1 MLELRG
7 KRPMLN
13 GKTVIVTGAGSG
25 IGRTSAEVFAGA
37 GANVV
42 VADLNEQSAAETVA
56 KILAAGGRAVAR
68 RCNVAEEDDV
78 ASMVAFAME
87 RYGRLDGAFNNAG
100 IEMHNKPVHELTA
113 ADWRAVIDVDLTGVF
128 YCIKHEFLAMKGNGR
143 GSIVNA
149 ASTSGIRGHINSS
162 EYVAAKHGVVGL
174 TKAAAIDGG
183 ELGIRVNAI
192 CPGLI
197 LTPMAQGRLMNDP
210 VFSQALGDLRKRHI
224 IGRFGETREVA
235 DAVMW
240 LLSDSSSFTTG
251 TAMIVDG
258 GYAI

>member
-1 MLELRG
+1 VL
-7 KRPMLN
+7 K
-13 GKTVIVTGAGSG
+13 GKTIIVTGAGSG
-25 IGRTSAEVFAGA
+25 IGRTSAEVFAGT

-56 KILAAGGRAVAR
+56 KIAAAGGRAVAR
-68 RCNVAEEDDV
+68 RCNVGSEDEV
-78 ASMVAFAME
+78 AAMVAFTLE

-128 YCIKHEFLAMKGNGR
+128 YCIKHEFLAMKAKGR

-183 ELGIRVNAI
+183 QLGIRVNAI

-197 LTPMAQGRLMNDP
+197 LTPMAQDRLMNDP
-210 VFSQALGDLRKRHI
+210 IFSQALGDLRKRHI
-224 IGRFGETREVA
+224 IGRFGETQEVA
-235 DAVMW
+235 DAAMW

>member
-1 MLELRG
+1 ML
-7 KRPMLN
+7 KD
-13 GKTVIVTGAGSG
+13 KTIIVTGAGSG
-25 IGRTSAEVFAGA
+25 IGRTSAQVFAGA

-42 VADLNEQSAAETVA
+42 VADLNEQSAAETVD
-56 KILAAGGRAVAR
+56 KIVAAGGRAVAR
-68 RCNVAEEDDV
+68 RCDV
-78 ASMVAFAME
+78 ASESDVAAMVAFAVQ

-100 IEMHNKPVHELTA
+100 IEMHNKPVYELTA
-113 ADWRAVIDVDLTGVF
+113 ADWQAVMNVDLTGVF
-128 YCIKHEFLAMKGNGR
+128 YCVKHEVLAMRANGR

-149 ASTSGIRGHINSS
+149 ASTSGLRGHINSS

-174 TKAAAIDGG
+174 SKAAAIDGG
-183 ELGIRVNAI
+183 QLGIRVNAV

-197 LTPMAQGRLMNDP
+197 LTPMAQDRLMNDR
-210 VFSQALGDLRKRHI
+210 VFSEALGDLRKRHI

>member
-1 MLELRG
+1 ML
-7 KRPMLN
+7 KD
-13 GKTVIVTGAGSG
+13 KTIIVTGAGSG

-42 VADLNEQSAAETVA
+42 VVDLNEQSAAETA
-56 KILAAGGRAVAR
+56 GKIVAAGGRAVAR
-68 RCNVAEEDDV
+68 RCDV
-78 ASMVAFAME
+78 ASESEVAAMVAFAVE

-100 IEMHNKPVHELTA
+100 IEMHNKPVYELTA
-113 ADWRAVIDVDLTGVF
+113 ADWQAVMNVDLTGVF
-128 YCIKHEFLAMKGNGR
+128 YCLKHEFLAMRANGR

-149 ASTSGIRGHINSS
+149 ASTSGLRGHINSS

-174 TKAAAIDGG
+174 SKAAAIDGG
-183 ELGIRVNAI
+183 QLGIRVNAV

-197 LTPMAQGRLMNDP
+197 LTPMAQDRLMNDP
-210 VFSQALGDLRKRHI
+210 VFSEALGDLRKRHI

>member
-1 MLELRG
+1 MLRG
-7 KRPMLN
+7 KN
-13 GKTVIVTGAGSG
+13 IIVTGAGSG
-25 IGRTSAEVFAGA
+25 IGRKSAEVFARA
-37 GANVV
+37 GAQVV
-42 VADLNEQSAAETVA
+42 VADLNEPAAAET
-56 KILAAGGRAVAR
+56 AASIRSANGAAVAY
-68 RCNVAEEDDV
+68 RCNVAVEDEV
-78 ASMVAFAME
+78 AAMVAFTIA

-128 YCIKHEFLAMKGNGR
+128 FCIKHEFLAMRTQGR

-149 ASTSGIRGHINSS
+149 ASTSGLRGHVNSS

-174 TKAAAIDGG
+174 SKAAAIDGG
-183 ELGIRVNAI
+183 ALGIRVNAV

-197 LTPMAQGRLMNDP
+197 LTPMVQDRLMSDP
-210 VFSQALGDLRKRHI
+210 VFSNALEDLRKRHI
-224 IGRFGETREVA
+224 IGRFGETDEVA
-235 DAVMW
+235 NAVMW
-240 LLSDSSSFTTG
+240 LLSDLSSFTTG

>member
-1 MLELRG
+1 
-7 KRPMLN
+7 MLN

-25 IGRTSAEVFAGA
+25 IGRTSAQVFAAA

-42 VADLNEQSAAETVA
+42 AADLIEQSAAETA
-56 KILAAGGRAVAR
+56 DKIVAAGGRAASR
-68 RCNVAEEDDV
+68 RCDAASEKDV
-78 ASMVAFAME
+78 ASMVAFAVKH
-87 RYGRLDGAFNNAG
+87 YGRLDGAFNNAG
-100 IEMHNKPVHELTA
+100 IEMHNKPIHELTA
-113 ADWRAVIDVDLTGVF
+113 ADWQAVINVDLTGVF
-128 YCIKHEFLAMKGNGR
+128 YCVKHEFLAMKTNGR

-149 ASTSGIRGHINSS
+149 ASTSGIRGHVNSS

-183 ELGIRVNAI
+183 PLGIRVNAI

-197 LTPMAQGRLMNDP
+197 LTPMAQGRLMSDP
-210 VFSQALGDLRKRHI
+210 VFSVALEDLRKRHI
-224 IGRFGETREVA
+224 IGRFGETQEVA

-240 LLSDSSSFTTG
+240 LLSDASSFTTG